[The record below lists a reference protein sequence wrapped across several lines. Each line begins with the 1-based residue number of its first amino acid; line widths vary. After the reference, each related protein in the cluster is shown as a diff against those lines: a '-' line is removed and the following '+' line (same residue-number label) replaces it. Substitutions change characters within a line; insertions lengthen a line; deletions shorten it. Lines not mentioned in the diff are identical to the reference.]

1 MSTAP
6 GARFLGVN
14 WENEKKGRFVAMAG
28 DGEIVIKDVKKVF
41 GPTVAVEDINL
52 TIPDGCYCCLLGPS
66 GCGKTTLL
74 RMIAGHETVSEG
86 DIMIGGK
93 SVVDLPTGARGTS
106 MMFQSYALFP
116 HLTVVDNV
124 AFSLKMKGVGKAER
138 REKAYEI
145 LTKVQLEPMA
155 ERMPEQLSGG
165 QQQRVALARSLITNP
180 KVLLLDEPLSALD
193 EYLRLHMRAELK
205 FIQQDLGIS
214 FIHVTHTQPEALAMG
229 DMVVVMDT
237 GHIEQS
243 GTAVEIYG
251 QPKTTYVAEFMGGWN
266 VVNGTVAEVNNGQM
280 TLKGDSGEVYHL
292 TATGTD
298 VGRSLSFGV
307 RRDKVHLGGSEGDAQ
322 NSVKGVVHALEY
334 QGNWVKVTIV
344 KPNDERIVAVIDDH
358 EFFSNPAKVGDNVHA
373 AWAAEEGR
381 ALEQAIGSQNLI
393 GETFD

>member
-1 MSTAP
+1 
-6 GARFLGVN
+6 
-14 WENEKKGRFVAMAG
+14 MAG
-28 DGEIVIKDVKKVF
+28 DGEIVIKDIKKVF

-74 RMIAGHETVSEG
+74 RMIAGHETPSEG
-86 DIMIGGK
+86 DILIGGQ
-93 SVVDLPTGARGTS
+93 SVINLPTGSRGTS

-116 HLTVVDNV
+116 HLTVLDNV
-124 AFSLKMKGVGKAER
+124 AFSLKMKRVSKSAR
-138 REKAYEI
+138 REQAFEVLKR
-145 LTKVQLEPMA
+145 VQLEPMA
-155 ERMPEQLSGG
+155 DRMPEQLSGG

-205 FIQQDLGIS
+205 AIQQDLGIS

-237 GHIEQS
+237 GHIEQT

-251 QPKTTYVAEFMGGWN
+251 KPRTTYVAEFMGGWN
-266 VVNGTVAEVNNGQM
+266 VVRGTVAEITDGEATVKGSDGMLYAVKANGEAVG
-280 TLKGDSGEVYHL
+280 GDMNIGI
-292 TATGTD
+292 
-298 VGRSLSFGV
+298 
-307 RRDKVHLGGSEGDAQ
+307 RRDKIHLNLDRGGDK
-322 NSVKGVVHALEY
+322 NSVPGLVHAIEY

-344 KPNDERIVAVIDDH
+344 KPNDERLVAVIEDQ
-358 EFFSNPAKVGDNVHA
+358 EFFKSPATVGDNVHA
-373 AWAAEEGR
+373 VWSVGDGR
-381 ALEQAIGSQNLI
+381 LLEKALGSQNLI

>member
-1 MSTAP
+1 
-6 GARFLGVN
+6 
-14 WENEKKGRFVAMAG
+14 MAG
-28 DGEIVIKDVKKVF
+28 DGEIVIKNISKVF

-74 RMIAGHETVSEG
+74 RMIAGHETPTEG
-86 DIMIGGK
+86 DIMIGGN
-93 SVVDLPTGARGTS
+93 SVIGLPTGSRGTS

-116 HLTVVDNV
+116 HLTVLDNV
-124 AFSLKMKGVGKAER
+124 AFSLKMKGVSKSER
-138 REKAYEI
+138 REQAYDV
-145 LTKVQLEPMA
+145 LKRVQLEPMA
-155 ERMPEQLSGG
+155 DRMPEQLSGG

-237 GHIEQS
+237 GHIEQA

-251 QPKTTYVAEFMGGWN
+251 EPKTTYVAEFMGGWN
-266 VVNGTVAEVNNGQM
+266 VV
-280 TLKGDSGEVYHL
+280 
-292 TATGTD
+292 TGTIAD
-298 VGRSLSFGV
+298 TKNGETIVKGGDGQVYGVNVSDAIVGKDMNIGV
-307 RRDKVHLGGSEGDAQ
+307 RRDKVHLNKEKSGDV
-322 NSVKGVVHALEY
+322 NSVAGVVHAIEY

-344 KPNDERIVAVIDDH
+344 KQNDERLVAVIEDH
-358 EFFSNPAKVGDNVHA
+358 EFFKSPATVGDSVHA
-373 AWAAEEGR
+373 VWSVADGR
-381 ALEQAIGSQNLI
+381 MLETAVGSQNLI
-393 GETFD
+393 GESFD

>member
-1 MSTAP
+1 
-6 GARFLGVN
+6 
-14 WENEKKGRFVAMAG
+14 MAG
-28 DGEIVIKDVKKVF
+28 DGEIVIKDIKKVF

-74 RMIAGHETVSEG
+74 RMIAGHETPSEG
-86 DIMIGGK
+86 DILIGGQ
-93 SVVDLPTGARGTS
+93 SVINLPTGSRGTS

-116 HLTVVDNV
+116 HLTVLDNV
-124 AFSLKMKGVGKAER
+124 AFSLKMKRVSKSAR
-138 REKAYEI
+138 REQAFEVLKR
-145 LTKVQLEPMA
+145 VQLEPMA
-155 ERMPEQLSGG
+155 DRMPEQLSGG

-205 FIQQDLGIS
+205 AIQQDLGIS

-237 GHIEQS
+237 GHIEQT

-251 QPKTTYVAEFMGGWN
+251 KPRTTYVAEFMGGWN
-266 VVNGTVAEVNNGQM
+266 VVRGTVAEITDGEATVKGSDGMLYAVKANGEAVG
-280 TLKGDSGEVYHL
+280 GDMNIGI
-292 TATGTD
+292 
-298 VGRSLSFGV
+298 
-307 RRDKVHLGGSEGDAQ
+307 RRDKIHLNLNLDREGDK
-322 NSVKGVVHALEY
+322 NSVPGLVHAIEY

-344 KPNDERIVAVIDDH
+344 KPNDERLVAVIEDQ
-358 EFFSNPAKVGDNVHA
+358 EFFKSPATVGDNVHA
-373 AWAAEEGR
+373 VWSVGDGR
-381 ALEQAIGSQNLI
+381 LLEKALGSQNLI

>member
-1 MSTAP
+1 
-6 GARFLGVN
+6 
-14 WENEKKGRFVAMAG
+14 MAG
-28 DGEIVIKDVKKVF
+28 DGEIVIKGIKKVF

-74 RMIAGHETVSEG
+74 RMIAGHETPSEG
-86 DIMIGGK
+86 DILIGGS
-93 SVVDLPTGARGTS
+93 SVVNLPTGSRGTS

-116 HLTVVDNV
+116 HLTVLDNV
-124 AFSLKMKGVGKAER
+124 AFSLKMKRVGKSER
-138 REKAYEI
+138 REKAFEV
-145 LTKVQLEPMA
+145 LKRVQLEPMA
-155 ERMPEQLSGG
+155 DRMPEQLSGG

-193 EYLRLHMRAELK
+193 EYLRIHMRAELK

-266 VVNGTVAEVNNGQM
+266 VVSGTVAEVNNGEA
-280 TLKGDSGEVYHL
+280 TIKGGDGLLYGAKASGE
-292 TATGTD
+292 A
-298 VGRSLSFGV
+298 VGADMNIGI
-307 RRDKVHLGGSEGDAQ
+307 RRDKIHLKRDAAGDK
-322 NSVKGVVHALEY
+322 NSVAGVVHAIEY
-334 QGNWVKVTIV
+334 QGNWVKVTVV
-344 KPNDERIVAVIDDH
+344 KPNDERLVAVIEDH
-358 EFFSNPAKVGDNVHA
+358 EFFQDPATVGDNLHA
-373 AWAAEEGR
+373 TWSIVDGR
-381 ALEQAIGSQNLI
+381 VLEKALGSQNLI

>member
-1 MSTAP
+1 
-6 GARFLGVN
+6 
-14 WENEKKGRFVAMAG
+14 MAG

-74 RMIAGHETVSEG
+74 RMIAGHETLSEG

-93 SVVDLPTGARGTS
+93 SVVGLPTGDRGTS

-205 FIQQDLGIS
+205 FIQQELGIS

-237 GHIEQS
+237 GHIEQA
-243 GTAVEIYG
+243 GTAEEIYG
-251 QPKTTYVAEFMGGWN
+251 KPKTTYVAEFMGGWN
-266 VVNGTVAEVNNGQM
+266 VVNGTVAEVNNGGM
-280 TLKGDSGEVYHL
+280 TLKGSSGEIYHL
-292 TATGTD
+292 NANGVD
-298 VGRSLSFGV
+298 VGRVLSFGI
-307 RRDKVHLGGSEGDAQ
+307 RRDKVYIASSEDDSQ
-322 NSVKGVVHALEY
+322 NSIKGIVHALEY

-358 EFFSNPAKVGDNVHA
+358 KFFNNPAKVGDNVYA
-373 AWAAEEGR
+373 AWATDEGR
-381 ALEQAIGSQNLI
+381 LLEQAIGSQNLI

>member
-1 MSTAP
+1 
-6 GARFLGVN
+6 
-14 WENEKKGRFVAMAG
+14 MAG
-28 DGEIVIKDVKKVF
+28 DGEIVIKDIKKVF
-41 GPTVAVEDINL
+41 GPTVAVKDINL

-74 RMIAGHETVSEG
+74 RMIAGHETPSEG
-86 DIMIGGK
+86 DILIGGQ
-93 SVVDLPTGARGTS
+93 SVVNLPTGARGTS

-116 HLTVVDNV
+116 HLTVLDNV
-124 AFSLKMKGVGKAER
+124 AFSLKMKRVNKSAR
-138 REKAYEI
+138 REQAFEVLKR
-145 LTKVQLEPMA
+145 VQLEPMA
-155 ERMPEQLSGG
+155 DRMPEQLSGG

-205 FIQQDLGIS
+205 AIQQDLGIS

-251 QPKTTYVAEFMGGWN
+251 KPKTTYVAEFMGGWN
-266 VVNGTVAEVNNGQM
+266 VVGGTIAEVNNGEAKV
-280 TLKGDSGEVYHL
+280 KGSDGQLYGVNVNGE
-292 TATGTD
+292 G
-298 VGRSLSFGV
+298 VGADMYIGV
-307 RRDKVHLGGSEGDAQ
+307 RRDKIRLSSDVVGDT
-322 NSVKGVVHALEY
+322 NSVAGTVHAIEY

-344 KPNDERIVAVIDDH
+344 KPNDERLVAVIEDH
-358 EFFSNPAKVGDNVHA
+358 EYFQNPTNAGDKVHA
-373 AWAAEEGR
+373 TWSVADGR
-381 ALEQAIGSQNLI
+381 VLEQALGSQNLI